1 LRLSK
6 RGVCRYWIN
15 AEMGTSGMNYRYF
28 SETTEY
34 VTADRNC
41 SSMQSER
48 IKAIMFI
55 LTEKKTGSPEKRSD
69 VCYRNKLHCLFVR
82 RRRRGR
88 RGGGEGEDE
97 EEEEVLLCT
106 NKFSF
111 DLRVK
116 CMLCSRDL
124 NATRIR
130 LTYLV
135 NICNVELYIVLLVYC
150 LHVLCILQCL
160 YYFNHEE
167 ESYTVDTS
175 YVNALT

>member
-1 LRLSK
+1 
-6 RGVCRYWIN
+6 
-15 AEMGTSGMNYRYF
+15 MNYRCF
-28 SETTEY
+28 SETREY

-41 SSMQSER
+41 TSMQSER

-69 VCYRNKLHCLFVR
+69 VCYRNKLRCLFVR
-82 RRRRGR
+82 RRRR
-88 RGGGEGEDE
+88 RGEEE

-116 CMLCSRDL
+116 CMLCCRDL
-124 NATRIR
+124 NATQIR

-150 LHVLCILQCL
+150 LHVLCI
-160 YYFNHEE
+160 
-167 ESYTVDTS
+167 
-175 YVNALT
+175 